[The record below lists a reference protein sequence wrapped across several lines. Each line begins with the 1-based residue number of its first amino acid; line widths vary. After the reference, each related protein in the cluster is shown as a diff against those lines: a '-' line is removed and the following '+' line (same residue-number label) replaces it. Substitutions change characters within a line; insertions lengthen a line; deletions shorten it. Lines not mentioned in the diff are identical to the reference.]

1 MESGTI
7 AIYST
12 RLTKLLTC
20 NNYCTTIIV
29 VRLDMAN
36 VLNTDK
42 QIAIIGQLAEGSSI
56 RSIERAGVARH
67 GQLVEQLPGF
77 LAEQLRLG
85 VDELQLP
92 FDTERRTAGRIP
104 LDSHG

>member
-1 MESGTI
+1 VPRGRPLQF
-7 AIYST
+7 AD
-12 RLTKLLTC
+12 RLGE
-20 NNYCTTIIV
+20 V
-29 VRLDMAN
+29 VFRLGHRTAN
-36 VLNTDK
+36 ARDQLKRRLHQLVTDPRVL
-42 QIAIIGQLAEGSSI
+42 
-56 RSIERAGVARH
+56 AGVARH
-67 GQLVEQLPGF
+67 GQLVEQLPGL